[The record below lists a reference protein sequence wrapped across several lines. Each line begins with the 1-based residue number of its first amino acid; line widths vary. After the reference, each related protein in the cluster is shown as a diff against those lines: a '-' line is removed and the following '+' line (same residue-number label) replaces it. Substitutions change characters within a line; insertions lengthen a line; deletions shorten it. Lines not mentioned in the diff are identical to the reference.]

1 MQMKVHPSTAKR
13 FAREGVL
20 RAVRANDS
28 GLLLFEPV
36 TGPLPQAQP
45 GKRFRDRRLYPQLAS
60 KMPNEVQY
68 EA

>member
-1 MQMKVHPSTAKR
+1 MNVHPCTAKR
-13 FAREGVL
+13 FAREGVV

-36 TGPLPQAQP
+36 SGPLPQAHP
-45 GKRFRDRRLYPQLAS
+45 GKRFRDRRQYPQLAF
-60 KMPNEVQY
+60 KMSNEVQY

>member
-1 MQMKVHPSTAKR
+1 MKVHSSTAKR

-28 GLLLFEPV
+28 GLLLFEPT

-45 GKRFRDRRLYPQLAS
+45 GKRFRDRCRYPQLAL
-60 KMPNEVQY
+60 KILNEVQY